1 MGTDVNA
8 ALFGE
13 WFSTTMTQH
22 NRSRS
27 HLPRRMVSLVCLLT
41 IGGVALTDRS
51 GVLAQ
56 RPAAESDQAIERFTE
71 VLLRRPRPGIA
82 LDRVYSHH
90 LQNRT
95 LDDFLR
101 SLDAAESAERAGE
114 HQMVLGL
121 IQLRRGLYG
130 KAIVALGKAERW
142 LEQDAMASFQ
152 LAAAL
157 RATGKTDE
165 AIEAMQ
171 RSLDRGPRRVD
182 AVEIYLQ
189 LGRLHAQSGNQS
201 KAIQTWKQLEQQFP
215 GDQSIAERVARQLV
229 DERLY
234 EPALEQYTQLAR
246 GAKNAEQ
253 KIRIQ
258 IQTAELQRL
267 LDRADEANEQLKSLL
282 LRLRPGS
289 WLYRDVRDRLEAGLL
304 HDGSFD
310 ALIEF
315 YSAEVQRLPD
325 DLSLR
330 IRLGQIQT
338 LAGRSDLA
346 RKTMLTAVEKAPGDI
361 SARLALIDVLD
372 RADRPAD
379 TSPHFEALVR
389 LDPNNPDHFI
399 RWGRLLLRD
408 VDRELHA
415 RRDAAAGVW
424 ERLLSLRPED
434 PVLHVRVAKLLSG
447 IGRTDQ
453 AISLYRKAVE
463 LAPDSTQY
471 REYLGEQLHTLKRV
485 DEAIEVW
492 QSIATGPRRNRE
504 SLIRLAEIFASFK
517 FNSQSLEAWREAASF
532 DLTFNQRLRYARA
545 LMDANAYR
553 QAIAQLETAESIAET
568 RDERQQVLRDQIT
581 AYIEAGT
588 LRQVIAQTANQEAS
602 IKNRL
607 LLAHLY
613 LADNQLS
620 RAAETIRDAFDQ
632 APDDVETL
640 LIAAEIA
647 QRQQR
652 RMDAIKYYERLTELD
667 ARFQTE
673 YLRRILTLQNEIGD
687 LEQAA
692 QTAVALIR
700 VAPGAADSYR
710 IFAELAFALRRDEEA
725 VAALRNAIDLAPR
738 DNLHRLMLAKHYA
751 DRFQT
756 DPAILLYWEAIE
768 MERDWDRRQELMQMM
783 VPLYERRGE
792 SNQLLRR
799 LEQFLLTTKD
809 RYHAQRMVASFWQSI
824 ENFKRAS
831 FLLRQLVDQQP
842 DDQDLI
848 RQTVTCLMAMSD
860 FETAVEYQR
869 QLIDLA
875 GTPDDYDLL
884 GELQAKLGKLKQF
897 ELSASELAHTTDP
910 QRAMTLIA
918 RTADQSFDKAIELCR
933 IAGEHQ
939 TAWWGIKCVESQL
952 LFLTARDA
960 DDARL
965 AKAIRLAGEI
975 DALDAQFDLPPP
987 CQATQASGRGLSGN
1001 YTIRLT
1007 PRVRRS
1013 GTAKL
1018 STYTVSKRNFTL
1030 FLSNFLGK
1038 ADSANAARVP
1048 AGTPARPAPRDYLIP
1063 EDYYQARWI
1072 SRAIVVLGRSKQNT
1086 RDGNPQSVHDLI
1098 DAMFPMPPPDQIK
1111 DPRQLE
1117 ELLALYGLERSLS
1130 RTAIRP
1136 PESLFWRMAEVAPAD
1151 EHPEWRSILEARTK
1165 RMRVE
1170 GDGSSRR
1177 LKSLDDHQLGILAK
1191 VVAARREVMLVGNLS
1206 PEQIG
1211 QELELHRFMIREY
1224 RQAGKEMPTPHHD
1237 AAAPPLNRLV
1247 VAIADVQVALW
1258 QNDLPRADELVARL
1272 PDIAR
1277 RDRQLDLLKN
1287 MQSNKVKTWLFS
1299 PALPSEIEFRR
1310 RHRTVLLD
1318 TWLAHCTRRN
1328 TLKQNALTGNEF
1340 VRQYATDA
1348 TRQVT
1353 TSMTSM
1359 SFTFSRNQRHT
1370 TLARQLIDDY
1380 LMRGFLQLA
1389 IDGDPQ
1395 RFSPVP
1401 DSQSDGWM
1409 MGLERDLPDAT
1420 EQELKLRKLV
1430 AAYAAWWNRR
1440 PADCYRKLLGLCQT
1454 YPNDVDL
1461 QIELAR
1467 FEIETTKADQG
1478 FARLNNVET
1487 SDDLSTQKLELAKFY
1502 LATRIGAIASA
1513 RDAADQFL
1521 ELQLNHSTRTAFE
1534 RLLAEQGLGGRPN
1547 LAVATRRRVTSPVT
1561 PSLRQDDLY
1570 QLRIAQSL
1578 LMDGNQVTA
1587 AEVAFSIIQG
1597 HVSNGKI
1604 LRSAVSHQAMEILI
1618 RAGRIDQL
1626 ISLFERRV
1634 GTAPTPDAPIPEGF
1648 VDTVAALYQRAG
1660 QGDKAIQL
1668 WKQAI
1673 DQEKLTPELTLA
1685 RADKL
1690 LSERKYHQAAI
1701 TYLFAFEQAPG
1712 LWKSHWSAFVQSAEM
1727 SKDPSVIYTRL
1738 LPMDV
1743 SPHSLFSLCNVIGIR
1758 SGDAFNESQRAFTRH
1773 VIQTHPDVPKKL
1785 SLLKQFIP
1793 ESERSNFPR
1802 LVELLQRD

>member
-1 MGTDVNA
+1 
-8 ALFGE
+8 
-13 WFSTTMTQH
+13 MTQI
-22 NRSRS
+22 NRSRFQS
-27 HLPRRMVSLVCLLT
+27 PRVALLVSLLAIC
-41 IGGVALTDRS
+41 GVALTDRCD
-51 GVLAQ
+51 VLAQ
-56 RPAAESDQAIERFTE
+56 RPAAEADQAIERFTE

-101 SLDAAESAERAGE
+101 SLDVAETAERAGE
-114 HQMVLGL
+114 RQMVLGL

-130 KAIVALGKAERW
+130 KAIVALAKAERW
-142 LEQDAMASFQ
+142 LGQDAMASFQ

-157 RATGKTDE
+157 RATGKNDE

-171 RSLDRGPRRVD
+171 RSLDRSPRRVD

-189 LGRLHAQSGNQS
+189 LGRLYARSGDQA
-201 KAIQTWKQLEQQFP
+201 KAIRTWKQLEQQFP
-215 GDQSIAERVARQLV
+215 GDQTIAERVARQLV

-234 EPALEQYTQLAR
+234 EPALEQYTQLVR
-246 GAKNAEQ
+246 GAENAEQ
-253 KIRIQ
+253 KIRFQ
-258 IQTAELQRL
+258 IRTAELQRL
-267 LDRADEANEQLKSLL
+267 LDRPDAANEQLKSMLS
-282 LRLRPGS
+282 RLRPRS

-315 YSAEVQRLPD
+315 YSAEVERLPD

-338 LAGRSDLA
+338 LAGRLDLA
-346 RKTMLTAVEKAPGDI
+346 RQTMQTAVDRAPGDVA
-361 SARLALIDVLD
+361 ARLALIDVLD
-372 RADRPAD
+372 RADRLEEV
-379 TSPHFEALVR
+379 SPQFEALVR
-389 LDPNNPDHFI
+389 LAPNNPDHFI

-408 VDRELHA
+408 VDRKLDE
-415 RRDAAAGVW
+415 RRDAAADVW
-424 ERLLSLRPED
+424 ERLLSLRPDD
-434 PVLHVRVAKLLSG
+434 PVLHVRVAKLFAG
-447 IGRTDQ
+447 IDRTDQ

-471 REYLGEQLHTLKRV
+471 REYLAEQLHTLKRV
-485 DEAIEVW
+485 DEAVEVW

-517 FNSQSLEAWREAASF
+517 FNSRSLEAWREAASF

-545 LMDANAYR
+545 LMDAKAYR
-553 QAIAQLETAESIAET
+553 QATAQLETAESIAET
-568 RDERQQVLRDQIT
+568 RDERQQVLHDQIT
-581 AYIEAGT
+581 AYTEAGI
-588 LRQVIAQTANQEAS
+588 LRQMIAQTANQESS

-607 LLAHLY
+607 LLAQLY

-620 RAAETIRDAFDQ
+620 RAAETIQDAFDQ

-640 LIAAEIA
+640 LVAAEIA

-652 RMDAIKYYERLTELD
+652 RMDAIKYYDRLTELD
-667 ARFQTE
+667 ARFKTE
-673 YLRRILTLQNEIGD
+673 YLRRILTLQREIGD

-710 IFAELAFALRRDEEA
+710 LFAELAFALGRDEEA
-725 VAALRNAIDLAPR
+725 VAALRNAVDLAPR

-756 DPAILLYWEAIE
+756 DPAIQLYWEAIE

-792 SNQLLRR
+792 SDQLLRR
-799 LEQFLLTTKD
+799 LEQFVLTTKD
-809 RYHAQRMVASFWQSI
+809 RYHTQRMVASFWQSI
-824 ENFKRAS
+824 ENYKRAS

-848 RQTVTCLMAMSD
+848 RQTVTCLIAMSD

-884 GELQAKLGKLKQF
+884 GNLQAKLGKLKQF
-897 ELSASELAHTTDP
+897 ELSASELAKTTDP

-918 RTADQSFDKAIELCR
+918 RTANQSFEKAIELCR
-933 IAGEHQ
+933 IVNGHQ

-965 AKAIRLAGEI
+965 AKAIRLAGEV
-975 DALDAQFDLPPP
+975 DALDVPFDMPPP
-987 CQATQASGRGLSGN
+987 CQATHASGSGLSGN

-1007 PRVRRS
+1007 PQVRRA

-1018 STYTVSKRNFTL
+1018 STYTIPKRNFTF

-1038 ADSANAARVP
+1038 ADSATTARAP
-1048 AGTPARPAPRDYLIP
+1048 AGNPARSARQDYLIP

-1072 SRAIVVLGRSKQNT
+1072 SRAIGVLGRSKQNA
-1086 RDGNPQSVHDLI
+1086 RDGKLQSVHELI
-1098 DAMFPMPPPDQIK
+1098 DEMFPMPPPDQIK
-1111 DPRQLE
+1111 DPSRLE

-1170 GDGSSRR
+1170 GDGASRR

-1191 VVAARREVMLVGNLS
+1191 AVSARRELMVVGKLS

-1211 QELELHRFMIREY
+1211 QELDLHRFMIREF
-1224 RQAGKEMPTPHHD
+1224 RHAGKKMPTPKRD
-1237 AAAPPLNRLV
+1237 TAEPPLNRLV
-1247 VAIADVQVALW
+1247 VAIADIQVALW
-1258 QNDLPRADELVARL
+1258 QNDLPRADQLVARL
-1272 PDIAR
+1272 TDIAR
-1277 RDRQLDLLKN
+1277 RDRKLDLLKD

-1299 PALPSEIEFRR
+1299 PAVPSEMEFRR
-1310 RHRTVLLD
+1310 RHRAVLLD
-1318 TWLAHCTRRN
+1318 AWLAHCTRRC
-1328 TLKQNALTGNEF
+1328 TLKQKTLTGNEF
-1340 VRQYATDA
+1340 VRQYATGA
-1348 TRQVT
+1348 TQQAAT
-1353 TSMTSM
+1353 AMPPM
-1359 SFTFSRNQRHT
+1359 SFTVSRHQWHT
-1370 TLARQLIDDY
+1370 TLAKPLIDDY
-1380 LMRGFLQLA
+1380 LVRGFVQLA
-1389 IDGDPQ
+1389 MDGDPQ
-1395 RFSPVP
+1395 RSSGIP
-1401 DSQSDGWM
+1401 DFQSEDWLM
-1409 MGLERDLPDAT
+1409 DLERDLPDAT

-1430 AAYAAWWNRR
+1430 AAYAAWWSRR
-1440 PADCYRKLLGLCQT
+1440 PADCYKKLFGLCET
-1454 YPNDVDL
+1454 YPDDIDL
-1461 QIELAR
+1461 KIELAR

-1478 FARLNNVET
+1478 FARLNDVET
-1487 SDDLSTQKLELAKFY
+1487 SDDLSKQKLELAKFA
-1502 LATRIGAIASA
+1502 LATRIGAIQPA
-1513 RDAADQFL
+1513 RHAADQFL
-1521 ELQLNHSTRTAFE
+1521 KLQLSNSTRTAFE
-1534 RLLAEQGLGGRPN
+1534 KLLAEQGLGSQQGQ
-1547 LAVATRRRVTSPVT
+1547 AVATRRRITSRAT

-1570 QLRIAQSL
+1570 QLRVAQSL
-1578 LMDGNQVTA
+1578 LIDGNRTTA
-1587 AEVAFSIIQG
+1587 SEVAFSIIQDQM
-1597 HVSNGKI
+1597 SDGKI

-1626 ISLFERRV
+1626 VSLFERRV
-1634 GTAPTPDAPIPEGF
+1634 GAGSTPDAPIPEGF
-1648 VDTVAALYQRAG
+1648 VDTLAELYQRADRG
-1660 QGDKAIQL
+1660 EKAIQL

-1673 DQEKLTPELTLA
+1673 DREGLTPTLILA
-1685 RADKL
+1685 RADRL
-1690 LSERKYHQAAI
+1690 ASMRKRHQAAI
-1701 TYLFAFEQAPG
+1701 TYLFAFEREPG
-1712 LWKSHWSAFVQSAEM
+1712 LWKTHWSAFARSAEA
-1727 SKDPSVIYTRL
+1727 SKDPSAIYTRL
-1738 LPMDV
+1738 LALDV
-1743 SPHSLFSLCNVIGIR
+1743 TPHSLFSLCNVIGIR
-1758 SGDAFNESQRAFTRH
+1758 SGDEFSESQRAFTRH
-1773 VIQTHPDVPKKL
+1773 VIQTHPDVPNKL

>member
-1 MGTDVNA
+1 
-8 ALFGE
+8 
-13 WFSTTMTQH
+13 MTQH
-22 NRSRS
+22 NRFRFHS
-27 HLPRRMVSLVCLLT
+27 PRRMVSLVCLLT
-41 IGGVALTDRS
+41 IWGMLFSDRCGV
-51 GVLAQ
+51 VAQ
-56 RPAAESDQAIERFTE
+56 RPAAESGQAIERFTE

-90 LQNRT
+90 LQNHT

-101 SLDAAESAERAGE
+101 SLDVAESAERAGE
-114 HQMVLGL
+114 RQMVLGL

-130 KAIVALGKAERW
+130 QAIVALGKAERW

-157 RATGKTDE
+157 RATGKTDG
-165 AIEAMQ
+165 AIEAMR
-171 RSLDRGPRRVD
+171 RSLGRGPRRID
-182 AVEIYLQ
+182 AVEIYLH
-189 LGRLHAQSGNQS
+189 LGRLYARSGNQT
-201 KAIQTWKQLEQQFP
+201 KAIRTWKQLEQQFP
-215 GDQSIAERVARQLV
+215 GDQTIAERVARQLV
-229 DERLY
+229 EERLY
-234 EPALEQYTQLAR
+234 EPALKHYTQLVR
-246 GAKNAEQ
+246 GAENAEQ
-253 KIRIQ
+253 KLRFQ

-267 LDRADEANEQLKSLL
+267 LDRPDVANEQLKTLL
-282 LRLRPGS
+282 VRLRPGS

-346 RKTMLTAVEKAPGDI
+346 QKTMQTAVERAPGDI

-372 RADRPAD
+372 RVDRPAEA
-379 TSPHFEALVR
+379 SPHFEALVR

-408 VDRELHA
+408 VDRELDA

-434 PVLHVRVAKLLSG
+434 PVLHVRVAKLLAG

-453 AISLYRKAVE
+453 AIALYRKAVE

-492 QSIATGPRRNRE
+492 HSIATGPRRNRE

-517 FNSQSLEAWREAASF
+517 FNSQSLEAWHEAASF
-532 DLTFNQRLRYARA
+532 DLTFNQRLRYAQA
-545 LMDANAYR
+545 MMDAKAYR

-568 RDERQQVLRDQIT
+568 RDERQQVRRDQIT
-581 AYIEAGT
+581 AYIEAGI
-588 LRQVIAQTANQEAS
+588 LRQMIAQTANQESS

-607 LLAHLY
+607 LLAQLY

-620 RAAETIRDAFDQ
+620 RAALTIQAAFDQ

-640 LIAAEIA
+640 LVAAEIA

-652 RMDAIKYYERLTELD
+652 RMDAINFYERLTELD
-667 ARFQTE
+667 GRFQTE
-673 YLRRILTLQNEIGD
+673 YLRRIVTLYYEIGD

-710 IFAELAFALRRDEEA
+710 IFAELALALGRDEEA

-738 DNLHRLMLAKHYA
+738 DNLHRLMLAKYYA
-751 DRFQT
+751 DQFQT
-756 DPAILLYWEAIE
+756 DPAIQLYWEAIE

-783 VPLYERRGE
+783 VPLYDRRGE
-792 SNQLLRR
+792 SDQLLRR

-809 RYHAQRMVASFWQSI
+809 RYHAQRMVASFWRSI
-824 ENFKRAS
+824 ENYKRAS
-831 FLLRQLVDQQP
+831 FLLRQLVEQQP
-842 DDQDLI
+842 DDGDLI

-884 GELQAKLGKLKQF
+884 GELLTKLGKLTQF
-897 ELSASELAHTTDP
+897 ELSASELAKTTDP
-910 QRAMTLIA
+910 QRAMSLIA
-918 RTADQSFDKAIELCR
+918 RAADQSFEQAIELCR

-960 DDARL
+960 DDDRL

-975 DALDAQFDLPPP
+975 DALDAQLDMPPP
-987 CQATQASGRGLSGN
+987 CQATRASGRGLSGN

-1018 STYTVSKRNFTL
+1018 STYTLPKRNFTF
-1030 FLSNFLGK
+1030 FLGNLLGK
-1038 ADSANAARVP
+1038 ADSATTARAP
-1048 AGTPARPAPRDYLIP
+1048 AGPRVRPARQDYLIP

-1086 RDGNPQSVHDLI
+1086 RDGKLRSVHELTDE
-1098 DAMFPMPPPDQIK
+1098 MFPMPPPDQIK
-1111 DPRQLE
+1111 DSSQLE

-1130 RTAIRP
+1130 GTAIRP
-1136 PESLFWRMAEVAPAD
+1136 PESLFWRMAEVAPAE

-1170 GDGSSRR
+1170 GDGASRR
-1177 LKSLDDHQLGILAK
+1177 LQSLDDRQLGILAK
-1191 VVAARREVMLVGNLS
+1191 VVSARRELMMLGNLS

-1211 QELELHRFMIREY
+1211 QELELHQFMIREY
-1224 RQAGKEMPTPHHD
+1224 RQAGKEMPTPNHD

-1247 VAIADVQVALW
+1247 VAIADIQVALW
-1258 QNDLPRADELVARL
+1258 QNDLPRADELVTRL

-1277 RDRQLDLLKN
+1277 RDRQLDLLKA
-1287 MQSNKVKTWLFS
+1287 MPSNKVKIWLFS
-1299 PALPSEIEFRR
+1299 PALPSEIEFRI
-1310 RHRTVLLD
+1310 RHHTVLLD
-1318 TWLAHCTRRN
+1318 AWLAHCTRRN
-1328 TLKQNALTGNEF
+1328 TLHQKTLTGNEF
-1340 VRQYATDA
+1340 VRQYATVA
-1348 TRQVT
+1348 TRQVA
-1353 TSMTSM
+1353 TSMASRG
-1359 SFTFSRNQRHT
+1359 FTFSRHQRQT
-1370 TLARQLIDDY
+1370 TLAKQLIDDY
-1380 LMRGFLQLA
+1380 LIRGFVQLA
-1389 IDGDPQ
+1389 MDGDPQ
-1395 RFSPVP
+1395 RFSPAP
-1401 DSQSDGWM
+1401 ESQSDGWM
-1409 MGLERDLPDAT
+1409 MDLERDLPDAT

-1430 AAYAAWWNRR
+1430 AAYAAWWDQR
-1440 PADCYRKLLGLCQT
+1440 PADCHRKLRELCQT
-1454 YPNDVDL
+1454 YPDDVDL
-1461 QIELAR
+1461 QIELAH
-1467 FEIETTKADQG
+1467 FEIETTNADQG
-1478 FARLNNVET
+1478 FARLDSVDT
-1487 SDDLSTQKLELAKFY
+1487 SDDLSAQRLELAKFY
-1502 LATRIGAIASA
+1502 LWTQIGAIASA
-1513 RDAADQFL
+1513 RAAADQFL
-1521 ELQLNHSTRTAFE
+1521 KLQLTPSTRTAFE
-1534 RLLAEQGLGGRPN
+1534 RLLADQGWSGPQN
-1547 LAVATRRRVTSPVT
+1547 VAVATRRRITSPAT
-1561 PSLRQDDLY
+1561 PSLRQNDLY
-1570 QLRIAQSL
+1570 QLRMAQSL
-1578 LMDGNQVTA
+1578 LIDGNRATA
-1587 AEVAFSIIQG
+1587 AEVAFSIIQNHMSDG
-1597 HVSNGKI
+1597 TI
-1604 LRSAVSHQAMEILI
+1604 LRSAVSRQAMETLI

-1634 GTAPTPDAPIPEGF
+1634 GSGPTPDAPIPEGF
-1648 VDTVAALYQRAG
+1648 VDTLAELYQRSDH
-1660 QGDKAIQL
+1660 GDKAIQL

-1673 DQEKLTPELTLA
+1673 DQEKLTPELIVA

-1690 LSERKYHQAAI
+1690 LSERKDHQAAI
-1701 TYLFAFEQAPG
+1701 TYLFAFEQDPG
-1712 LWKSHWSAFVQSAEM
+1712 LWKPHWSAFAQSAEA
-1727 SKDPSVIYTRL
+1727 SKDPAAIYTRL
-1738 LPMDV
+1738 LALDV
-1743 SPHSLFSLCNVIGIR
+1743 TPHSLFSLCNVIGIR
-1758 SGDAFNESQRAFTRH
+1758 SGNAFSDSQRAFARH
-1773 VIQTHPDVPKKL
+1773 VIQTHPDVPQKL
-1785 SLLKQFIP
+1785 SLMKQFIP

-1802 LVELLQRD
+1802 LLELLQRD